1 MSIDLLFNPGSYL
14 MVSIE
19 SLPLDIM
26 QMFNKSE
33 YHVTIAYEPKESLID
48 KYFFDRLD
56 EEVII
61 TTKSISFGDNNIARI
76 DIDYMNFLDGI
87 ELNRIDD
94 GIPHITLFIPPSKK
108 PKDAGFFEP
117 IEVIEYKET
126 LIGKYKLKNF

>member
-1 MSIDLLFNPGSYL
+1 MDLLFNPGSYL

-19 SLPLDIM
+19 FLPLDIM
-26 QMFNKSE
+26 QMFNKPE
-33 YHVTIAYEPKESLID
+33 YHITIAYEPKESSID
-48 KYFFDRLD
+48 RYFLDRLD

-61 TTKSISFGDNNIARI
+61 TTKSISFGNNNIARI

-94 GIPHITLFIPPSKK
+94 GIPHITLFVPPSKK
-108 PKDAGFFEP
+108 PKDAGTFEP
-117 IEVIEYKET
+117 KEIIEYREI